1 MLSMFFKK
9 RKRHTDSAVA
19 PASAEQPQVPQ
30 EIEQLPFE
38 KPTPDE
44 PVEQKAT
51 IDNEDNEELEP
62 TISDQELAEFM
73 SASSEELESAADEF
87 VKHMVNSGNDRA
99 LIHRVL
105 DSSRFSYERE
115 KAFQGL
121 LGMMKNPAADSMM
134 SPVTF
139 SGAQMP
145 GESLAG
151 MQLNGPQ
158 SNLKLLGTIRNVVFS
173 LADLTHA
180 DFSQANIESLA
191 LVGCDA
197 EGLKINF
204 DSISSIIPGYTFI
217 SLGGEDYKVVTYI
230 FNAENSPELQK
241 KFSIP
246 EEIIANIKNR
256 G

>member
-1 MLSMFFKK
+1 MFFKK
-9 RKRHTDSAVA
+9 RKHSDNSDVA

-38 KPTPDE
+38 KPTSNE
-44 PVEQKAT
+44 LVEQEAT
-51 IDNEDNEELEP
+51 SSSDDNEEVEP

-73 SASSEELESAADEF
+73 SASSKELESAADEF
-87 VKHMVNSGNDRA
+87 VKHMVNSGNDQA
-99 LIHRVL
+99 LIYRVL
-105 DSSRFSYERE
+105 DSSRFGYERE

-121 LGMMKNPAADSMM
+121 LGMMKNPASGSMM

-151 MQLNGPQ
+151 MQLTGPQ

-173 LADLTHA
+173 LADVTHA
-180 DFSQANIESLA
+180 DFSEADIESLA

-204 DSISSIIPGYTFI
+204 DSLSSIIPGYTLI
-217 SLGGEDYKVVTYI
+217 SLGGEDYKVMTYI

-246 EEIIANIKNR
+246 EAIIANIKKR

>member
-1 MLSMFFKK
+1 MFFKK
-9 RKRHTDSAVA
+9 RKRHTDSTVA
-19 PASAEQPQVPQ
+19 PASDEQSQVSQ
-30 EIEQLPFE
+30 DIEQLPFE
-38 KPTPDE
+38 KPTPDK
-44 PVEQKAT
+44 PVEQKDT
-51 IDNEDNEELEP
+51 IDSEDNEELEP

-105 DSSRFSYERE
+105 DSSRFGYERK

-121 LGMMKNPAADSMM
+121 LGMMKNPASGAMM

-151 MQLNGPQ
+151 MQLTGPQ
-158 SNLKLLGTIRNVVFS
+158 SNLKLLGTIRDLVFS

-204 DSISSIIPGYTFI
+204 DSISSIIPGYTLI
-217 SLGGEDYKVVTYI
+217 SLGGEDYKVMTYI

>member
-1 MLSMFFKK
+1 MFFKK

-19 PASAEQPQVPQ
+19 LASAEQSQVPQ
-30 EIEQLPFE
+30 DVEQLPFE
-38 KPTPDE
+38 KPASE
-44 PVEQKAT
+44 ELVEQKT
-51 IDNEDNEELEP
+51 TSHNEDNEELEP

-105 DSSRFSYERE
+105 DSSRFGYERK

-121 LGMMKNPAADSMM
+121 LGMMKNPATDSMM

-151 MQLNGPQ
+151 MQLTGPQ
-158 SNLKLLGTIRNVVFS
+158 SNLKLLGTIRNLVFS
-173 LADLTHA
+173 LADLT
-180 DFSQANIESLA
+180 QANIESLA

-204 DSISSIIPGYTFI
+204 DSVSSIIPGYTLI
-217 SLGGEDYKVVTYI
+217 SLGGEDYKVITYI